1 MPFLLDGGLTC
12 GCPPS
17 DPAPNDPLEP
27 FRNHFHIDP
36 ATGCVYIDECDR
48 NFRYLGSARWDDG
61 VRPIGNADTPANG
74 TLLVIPGQSSVVNRT
89 VTNTSGCDLGIVL
102 GYDMFAAFDAVA
114 TLFAGQLV
122 MTGFIDTGGGPVAH
136 ANVSCFST
144 RITVNTVP
152 PIPGT
157 TTNVRIFTPALASA
171 SPLGAIV
178 GFIGPSPDEDGT
190 PAVVLAPGATATF
203 SVGFQHVT
211 YFGAPGVIGG
221 PDEARMDQ
229 ITSALR
235 IYGYSV

>member
-17 DPAPNDPLEP
+17 DPAPNDPAEP

-61 VRPIGNADTPANG
+61 IRPIGNADTPANG
-74 TLLVIPGQSSVVNRT
+74 ALVPIPGQSSLIPRV
-89 VTNTSGCDLGIVL
+89 VTNTSGCDLGILL
-102 GYDMFAAFDAVA
+102 GYDMFAAFDAAA
-114 TLFAGQLV
+114 TNFAGQLV

-136 ANVSCFST
+136 ASVSCFST
-144 RITVNTVP
+144 RTTVTTVP
-152 PIPGT
+152 PLPGT
-157 TTNVRIFTPALASA
+157 TTVRIFTPALASA
-171 SPLGAIV
+171 NPLGATV
-178 GFIGPSPDEDGT
+178 GFVGISPIEDGT
-190 PAVVLAPGATATF
+190 PAIVLAPGATATF
-203 SVGFQHVT
+203 TVGLQHVT
-211 YFGAPGVIGG
+211 YFGAPDPGG
-221 PDEARMDQ
+221 LDRMDQ